1 MNYLYYKKIDFLPD
15 GRQIVKNIQKRT
27 NINNLDDWVPITEI
41 EFEAYMSM
49 LNKIMEKENLNS
61 INEIEYII
69 DDLTYVKWVDEND
82 VVISFGVTDE
92 SIIDESIIPPEF
104 INYKFELIE
113 RLDYLSLAMMSSI
126 RPSELSN

>member
-27 NINNLDDWVPITEI
+27 NINDSDDWVPITEI
-41 EFEAYMSM
+41 EFEAYMTM
-49 LNKIMEKENLNS
+49 LHKIMEKENLNS
-61 INEIEYII
+61 MDEIEYII

-104 INYKFELIE
+104 IKYRFELIE
-113 RLDYLSLAMMSSI
+113 RLDYLSLAMMSTTH
-126 RPSELSN
+126 PSELPN